1 MKNMYYRHVAPT
13 ALSEWDAPRVALV
26 RLRFQCFDRESHN
39 ELGSVF
45 LPGYSICPNRM
56 RNTQEKLSIAR
67 GEKPAEKVFK
77 NARVVNV
84 FSGEIH
90 DANVAVDDGRVI
102 GFGDY
107 EAREVIDLA
116 GAYLAPSLID
126 GHFHV
131 ESTMLTI
138 PELVRLIV
146 PHGTGAMV
154 IDPHEYANVLGMD
167 GIRYV
172 LESSKNLPVDFF
184 IMLPSCIPATHLET
198 AGARFTADD
207 LALMIADDRIAGVA
221 ELMNYPGVFLGM
233 ESELAKIRAG
243 KGKAIDGH
251 APGLRG
257 KNLNAYALAGVRS
270 DHESTE
276 LEEAREKLR
285 LGMHILVREGSTER
299 NLEDIISIVTPQ
311 NSANCSFATDDKLPG
326 DLLGEGHIDHS
337 IRKAIKLGVAPVTAI
352 QMGTINTARNYRLKN
367 HGAIAPRYWADFI
380 VVEDLQKFEIR
391 QTYKKGKLVAE
402 NGKYLAERPH
412 HVEQPRST
420 MNLSYRAP
428 QDFEI
433 EATAAT
439 KIRVIEIVPHQI
451 VTKGAIESAKI
462 DNGRIVADVDRDILK
477 LVVVERHRATGN
489 VGVGFVRGFGL
500 KRGALG
506 STVAHD
512 AHNVVV
518 VGTND
523 RDITAAIEA
532 LVKMRGGQV
541 AIDDGNAV
549 ASLPLPIAGLVS
561 DQPLE
566 TVIDAI
572 SNLNAAAA
580 KLGST
585 LDAPFMTLSF
595 LSLSPIPEL
604 KLTDQGLVDAVK
616 LKLTSLV
623 VE

>member
-1 MKNMYYRHVAPT
+1 MRDIQHK
-13 ALSEWDAPRVALV
+13 LRV
-26 RLRFQCFDRESHN
+26 
-39 ELGSVF
+39 
-45 LPGYSICPNRM
+45 
-56 RNTQEKLSIAR
+56 AR
-67 GEKPAEKVFK
+67 GERPAELLFK
-77 NARVVNV
+77 NARLVNV
-84 FSGEIH
+84 MSGEIH
-90 DANVAVDDGRVI
+90 ETNVAVDDGRVI

-107 EAREVIDLA
+107 DAKQIIDIG

-131 ESTMLTI
+131 ESTMVTI
-138 PELVRLIV
+138 PEFARAVV

-172 LESSKNLPVDFF
+172 LESSKNLPIDFF
-184 IMLPSCIPATHLET
+184 IMLPSCVPATHLET

-207 LALMIADDRIAGVA
+207 LAFMMSDDRIAGVA
-221 ELMNYPGVFLGM
+221 ELMNYPGVFLGH
-233 ESELAKIRAG
+233 ESELAKIDAG
-243 KGKAIDGH
+243 RGKVIDGH

-285 LGMHILVREGSTER
+285 LGFHLLVREGSTER
-299 NLEDIISIVTPQ
+299 NLEHIIELVTPQ

-326 DLLGEGHIDHS
+326 DLVNEGHVDHS
-337 IRKAIKLGVAPVTAI
+337 IRKAIALGVPPVTAI
-352 QMGTINTARNYRLKN
+352 QMGTINTARYYRLKN
-367 HGAIAPRYWADFI
+367 QGAIAPRYWADFI
-380 VVEDLQKFEIR
+380 VVDDLTEFKVR
-391 QTYKKGKLVAE
+391 RVYKKGALVAE
-402 NGKYLAERPH
+402 NGKYLGAATP
-412 HVEQPRST
+412 VTEQPRST

-428 QDFEI
+428 DDFEVRI
-433 EATAAT
+433 QQNGAAK

-451 VTKGAIESAKI
+451 VTKEVLETPKTIDGKI
-462 DNGRIVADVDRDILK
+462 VSDPERDILK

-518 VGTND
+518 VGVSD
-523 RDITAAIEA
+523 SDIITAIRA
-532 LVKMRGGQV
+532 LEEMRGGQV
-541 AIDDGNAV
+541 AVADGKV
-549 ASLPLPIAGLVS
+549 EASLPLPIAGLVS

-566 TVIDAI
+566 VVIEKIAE
-572 SNLNAAAA
+572 LKAAAA
-580 KLGST
+580 RLGSA
-585 LDAPFMTLSF
+585 LDAPFMSLSF
-595 LSLSPIPEL
+595 LSLSPIPAL
-604 KLTDQGLVDAVK
+604 KLTDQGLVDAVN
-616 LKLTSLV
+616 LKLTTLIAD
-623 VE
+623 